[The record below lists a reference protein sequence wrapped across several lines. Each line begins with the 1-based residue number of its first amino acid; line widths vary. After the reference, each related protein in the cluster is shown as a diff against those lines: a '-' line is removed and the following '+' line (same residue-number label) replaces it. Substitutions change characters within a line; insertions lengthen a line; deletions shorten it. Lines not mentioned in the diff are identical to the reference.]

1 MWTIGAR
8 WCTGASSRTWLLQP
22 PGARA
27 ACGMDRDLGAAVLM
41 PRLRAH
47 DEPVAGLAASMA
59 VVCRDSHHR
68 SFISAFDS
76 SRTGMV
82 DQREV
87 WTGRGCAAMAQ
98 FAAMARAVVGFADI
112 VGLAGIAAGNKEA
125 GGESERGPIPSDA
138 MARRDADRLGI
149 RRESS

>member
-8 WCTGASSRTWLLQP
+8 WCTGASARAWLLQP
-22 PGARA
+22 SGARA
-27 ACGMDRDLGAAVLM
+27 ACGVDGDLGAAVLVS
-41 PRLRAH
+41 RLRPH
-47 DEPVAGLAASMA
+47 DEPIAGLAASLA

-68 SFISAFDS
+68 SFIPAFDS
-76 SRTGMV
+76 SRNGAV

-87 WTGRGCAAMAQ
+87 RTRRGCAAMAQ

-125 GGESERGPIPSDA
+125 GGEPQIAG
-138 MARRDADRLGI
+138 
-149 RRESS
+149 